1 MRNVVLSLLM
11 GIIVIFNLSAQTDTV
26 HQDGADQASQSVA
39 ETVDVEFEKLIK
51 ESNNFQ
57 SYKVVKLD
65 RLLELQRDT
74 KKQIGSLESEIGQL
88 NTQITDL
95 QKQLDQSVKDLEK
108 TNSSL
113 KAAEKSRN
121 EFSFLGI
128 KMMKTT
134 YQIIVIFI
142 IVILLGSLI
151 LFFGKFKTSNKG
163 TIKAQND
170 LRDLQADYDE
180 YRKKALETQQK
191 LGRQLQDERNKNINK

>member
-1 MRNVVLSLLM
+1 MVLSLIM
-11 GIIVIFNLSAQTDTV
+11 GGFMVFNLSAQTDRAQ
-26 HQDGADQASQSVA
+26 QDEADQTSQSVA

-74 KKQIGSLESEIGQL
+74 KKQIGSLESEIDHL

-95 QKQLDQSVKDLEK
+95 QKQLDQSIKDLEK

-113 KAAEKSRN
+113 KAAEKNKN

-142 IVILLGSLI
+142 IVILLASLI

-170 LRDLQADYDE
+170 LKDLQANYDE